1 MSASDCLKKVK
12 SSVIDEETAC
22 DTTLFKLLNLSG
34 TTEKDV
40 PLNFSNI
47 LSRITNTAQTASK
60 VSVCLIDLDRISNA
74 KLFLCDE
81 YDMKNDEEKRVIWF
95 LGVVIFLSNANN
107 CSHKNLSYWSPM
119 TNVAWSLVFT
129 FQSDKI
135 Y

>member
-1 MSASDCLKKVK
+1 MFYFFFFQYSSDHSTRYYVPNVVFVIFRSRPDEVSASDCLKKVK

-60 VSVCLIDLDRISNA
+60 VSCFIDLDRVSN
-74 KLFLCDE
+74 FC
-81 YDMKNDEEKRVIWF
+81 V
-95 LGVVIFLSNANN
+95 
-107 CSHKNLSYWSPM
+107 C
-119 TNVAWSLVFT
+119 
-129 FQSDKI
+129 
-135 Y
+135 

>member
-1 MSASDCLKKVK
+1 MIYILFYYFIYLQYLNDYSTLYCVPNVVFVIFRSRPDEVSASDCLKKVK

-60 VSVCLIDLDRISNA
+60 VSCLIDLDRVSN
-74 KLFLCDE
+74 LCVLN
-81 YDMKNDEEKRVIWF
+81 M
-95 LGVVIFLSNANN
+95 
-107 CSHKNLSYWSPM
+107 M
-119 TNVAWSLVFT
+119 
-129 FQSDKI
+129 
-135 Y
+135 